1 MGRLACTLLL
11 MLLAA
16 SLATS
21 QNQNSPL
28 RFEVASIKP
37 AERTGPCNIGPGIT
51 EFSCKAT
58 VNTMIVFAFHLA
70 SYQYTFSPAEGPRYK
85 LIAKIPAAVS
95 AEISKGTKDGY
106 EVCMDM
112 LRNLLADRFQ
122 LAYHFKQ
129 KQLDE
134 YSLVAGKG
142 GPKVT
147 VSPAE
152 SLPDNDLSLAP
163 AVPKKD
169 TWYGIAAPIVKGEV
183 SYRRDFAG
191 TVYLASTGATIDQF
205 AAVAKVFL
213 AGVPVVDAT
222 ELRGRYDFQL
232 TFSASRYESGLK
244 SADNIHAPDIKSAI
258 RSQLGLD
265 LVKKR
270 ALLNTFVV
278 DHLEKPS
285 I

>member
-1 MGRLACTLLL
+1 

-21 QNQNSPL
+21 QDQKSPL

-37 AERTGPCNIGPGIT
+37 TERTGPCNIGPGIT

-70 SYQYTFSPAEGPRYK
+70 SYQYTFSPAEGPRYE

-152 SLPDNDLSLAP
+152 SLPDNDMSLAP

-222 ELRGRYDFQL
+222 ELKGRYDFRL
-232 TFSASRYESGLK
+232 TFSSSRYESGLK

-285 I
+285 IN